1 MNYDQFL
8 HKPLFIDN
16 FNWSTVNAAGT
27 NIGGVQIPRDIF
39 NTNSFLAIPW
49 KSSCYYRLKGKLV
62 IQVAGTVRHSGI
74 LLASAQPFVVPVT
87 APINSLLAAPHA
99 FIYANQSNPAIV
111 EIPFYNPSPL
121 RQTQDNDRTCHLAI
135 QRDASDSYS
144 DVLIRII
151 NPLSAPTGGS
161 TTVVVTVHMILD
173 ELEFYTPAPVDI
185 VYAQSKVITQAMDS
199 VASILK
205 QKSSDYIDNVRGA
218 LHQWTGLHNPNIDV
232 PLNKHFMQTRAN
244 PNVIDAVT
252 TYDTLHPYAMDESGT
267 TSAAFFHTET
277 DEMDMKYLL
286 SIPQE
291 ISTRIP
297 IPLNSAVGTQLFC
310 RPITPFMGVRN
321 SLTDTHTI
329 KSIQSKLAFC
339 TSHWSGD
346 MELMLQVDMS
356 NTQFLKLLVVLDYTR
371 NINSTNLGVAGSPT
385 SFSPYQGTLTHT
397 LEFAGGG
404 SIQCVNLPFM
414 SAFRQLPLTTDWR
427 ANALSHGIVR
437 IYVLQPPVVSDDVAV
452 PELNVYYRCKENFQL
467 YGFNHRRGFYGGTS
481 PIPPALAASNE
492 NQDVMTVQSISM
504 SESSMLDTTT
514 SQECVTDKGPS
525 KPSVVYGPGN
535 LRPIVSVRDIIRRVY
550 PVYIAE
556 LTPSTTAKV
565 NYLNVPLQGLF
576 RSRQIGTNFV
586 GTESHTT
593 PLSIVSDL
601 FYGFRGSMKLKIM
614 ITGSNA
620 SAVHFYPPNISVTSE
635 GANNVYTMTTPST
648 TNVTFI
654 ADEVGSCLPFP
665 DYPRTVPNTTFQE
678 MSDFNRRPSIVHATA
693 GIGSLSDSVSIH
705 DVHVPYMSHQDF
717 VTNDGKLLSLN
728 TPQSSSDSLGSLK
741 ISYTPV
747 IVSPAGA
754 TVVLSKVHITI
765 FVGLG
770 DDARFGM
777 LINTRELNPYFA
789 VDGVTKIQLDPIQ
802 HANVVVGNTTV
813 PSLITDSGAAP
824 AYIG

>member
-1 MNYDQFL
+1 M
-8 HKPLFIDN
+8 
-16 FNWSTVNAAGT
+16 
-27 NIGGVQIPRDIF
+27 
-39 NTNSFLAIPW
+39 
-49 KSSCYYRLKGKLV
+49 
-62 IQVAGTVRHSGI
+62 
-74 LLASAQPFVVPVT
+74 
-87 APINSLLAAPHA
+87 
-99 FIYANQSNPAIV
+99 
-111 EIPFYNPSPL
+111 
-121 RQTQDNDRTCHLAI
+121 
-135 QRDASDSYS
+135 
-144 DVLIRII
+144 
-151 NPLSAPTGGS
+151 
-161 TTVVVTVHMILD
+161 
-173 ELEFYTPAPVDI
+173 
-185 VYAQSKVITQAMDS
+185 
-199 VASILK
+199 
-205 QKSSDYIDNVRGA
+205 
-218 LHQWTGLHNPNIDV
+218 
-232 PLNKHFMQTRAN
+232 
-244 PNVIDAVT
+244 
-252 TYDTLHPYAMDESGT
+252 
-267 TSAAFFHTET
+267 
-277 DEMDMKYLL
+277 
-286 SIPQE
+286 
-291 ISTRIP
+291 
-297 IPLNSAVGTQLFC
+297 
-310 RPITPFMGVRN
+310 
-321 SLTDTHTI
+321 
-329 KSIQSKLAFC
+329 
-339 TSHWSGD
+339 
-346 MELMLQVDMS
+346 
-356 NTQFLKLLVVLDYTR
+356 
-371 NINSTNLGVAGSPT
+371 AGSPT

>member
-16 FNWSTVNAAGT
+16 FNWSTADAAGFH
-27 NIGGVQIPRDIF
+27 IGGVQIPRDII

-74 LLASAQPFVVPVT
+74 LLASALPFVTPIT
-87 APINSLLAAPHA
+87 AQLNSLLAAPHA
-99 FIYANQSNPAIV
+99 FVYANQSNPAVV
-111 EIPFYNPSPL
+111 EVPFYNPSPL

-135 QRDASDSYS
+135 QRDGSDSYA
-144 DVLIRII
+144 DVFLRVI

-205 QKSSDYIDNVRGA
+205 QKSADYIDNVRGA
-218 LHQWTGLHNPNIDV
+218 LHQWTGLHNPNIDA

-252 TYDTLHPYAMDESGT
+252 TYDTLHPYSMDESGT

-286 SIPQE
+286 SIPQA
-291 ISTRIP
+291 INTRIP
-297 IPLNSAVGTQLFC
+297 IPINSAVGDQLFC

-321 SLTDTHTI
+321 SAIDTHSI
-329 KSIQSKLAFC
+329 KAIQSKLAFC
-339 TSHWSGD
+339 ASHWSGD

-404 SIQCVNLPFM
+404 SIQCVTLPFM

-427 ANALSHGIVR
+427 ANALSHGLVR
-437 IYVLQPPVVSDDVAV
+437 IYVLQPPVVSDDVAT

-467 YGFNHRRGFYGGTS
+467 YGFTHRRGTYYASS
-481 PIPPALAASNE
+481 PIPPAIAKE
-492 NQDVMTVQSISM
+492 NDDQDIMTTQSMSM
-504 SESSMLDTTT
+504 SESSTLDTTT
-514 SQECVTDKGPS
+514 SQECVMDNGPS

-535 LRPIVSVRDIIRRVY
+535 LRPLVSVRDIIRRVY
-550 PVYIAE
+550 PIFSGEYV
-556 LTPSTTAKV
+556 PSTTINV
-565 NYLNVPLQGLF
+565 NYLNLPLQGLF
-576 RSRQIGTNFV
+576 RNKQYGTNFLGV
-586 GTESHTT
+586 VNDAS
-593 PLSIVSDL
+593 PLSIISDL

-614 ITGSNA
+614 ITGANTS
-620 SAVHFYPPNISVTSE
+620 SVHFYPPNISVAAE
-635 GANNVYTMTTPST
+635 GVNKVYTMTTPST
-648 TNVTFI
+648 TNASFI
-654 ADEVGSCLPFP
+654 ADEVGTCLPFS
-665 DYPRTVPNTTFQE
+665 DSVRTMLTTTYQE
-678 MSDFNRRPSIVHATA
+678 MSDFNRRPSIVHSTT
-693 GIGSLSDSVSIH
+693 GVGSLADCVSIH
-705 DVHVPYMSHQDF
+705 DIHVPYMSHQDF
-717 VTNDGKLLSLN
+717 VTNDGKLLSAN
-728 TPQSSSDSLGSLK
+728 TPQSSTDSLGNLK

-777 LINTRELNPYFA
+777 LINNRDFSPYYTL
-789 VDGVTKIQLDPIQ
+789 DGATKIQLDPIQ

-813 PSLITDSGAAP
+813 PSHISDSGAAP